1 MYRIYLDAN
10 VTIYLVQ
17 NTPNAPQV
25 RTYLQ
30 AQVDSILCSS
40 NLSLLECLVLPFQ
53 QANRH
58 LQQRF
63 YTFFQSLELIPARR
77 QVFLRAAQIRAATR
91 LRTPDALH
99 LAFAAMASAMCC
111 SQAML
116 RWGRSGS
123 RAVLDL
129 LILRKSLLSE

>member
-1 MYRIYLDAN
+1 MTRIYLDAN
-10 VTIYLVQ
+10 VIIYLVQ
-17 NTPNAPQV
+17 NTPNALQV

-30 AQVDSILCSS
+30 AQPTPILCSS

-63 YTFFQSLELIPARR
+63 FTFFQSLELIPARR
-77 QVFLRAAQIRAATR
+77 QIFVRAAQIRAATR

-99 LAFAAMASAMCC
+99 LAFASYGKCD
-111 SQAML
+111 
-116 RWGRSGS
+116 
-123 RAVLDL
+123 VLLTGDAQ
-129 LILRKSLLSE
+129 IGQKWQQYSPRYRYPMQIVVI